1 MGFLL
6 SGNKWAKERSYPGK
20 RKNPRSFKVF
30 LEDIQGRSVFI
41 PRFLTPLKPPEQVT
55 YVQNSQGPDTKA
67 LEKCAR
73 FVSLIPYV
81 EDSALFKDMPD
92 ITCTA

>member
-1 MGFLL
+1 MAFLL
-6 SGNKWAKERSYPGK
+6 HGNKWAKELSYPGK

-30 LEDIQGRSVFI
+30 LEDVSGASVFI
-41 PRFLTPLKPPEQVT
+41 PRFLTPLPPPPAVT
-55 YVQNSQGPDTKA
+55 TVQGDTKA

>member
-1 MGFLL
+1 M
-6 SGNKWAKERSYPGK
+6 
-20 RKNPRSFKVF
+20 
-30 LEDIQGRSVFI
+30 EDIQGRSVFI
-41 PRFLTPLKPPEQVT
+41 PRFLTPLKPPKQVT
-55 YVQNSQGPDTKA
+55 EVTKDGADDKKA